1 MGTDLAFEN
10 LRPENLDIHNYTLL
24 REEENEGK
32 HYFVIESTP
41 STPEEKKGSAY
52 SKRIFW
58 IRSDIYFPEK
68 IEFFDKR
75 GRLSK
80 RSVME
85 ELVNVSG

>member
-24 REEENEGK
+24 REEENGGK